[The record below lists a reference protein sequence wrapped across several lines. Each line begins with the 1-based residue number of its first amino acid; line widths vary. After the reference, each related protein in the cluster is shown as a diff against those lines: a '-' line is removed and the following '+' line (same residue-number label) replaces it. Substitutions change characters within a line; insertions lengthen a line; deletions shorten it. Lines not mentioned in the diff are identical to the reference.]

1 MIKLL
6 FFLFLF
12 SVFLPAS
19 SVDEFN
25 NLIKSNNFNFTH
37 SQDTNG
43 QFMFQSEGFIK
54 NNNKVILIETIKPFR
69 ELYTI
74 KDSIVEIY
82 DYELDQKNIYEIND
96 LESNQII
103 KILSSGIKPN
113 QINGAIEISKNND
126 VSRFELIL
134 NSGKVLIEFNNLMAS
149 FQYYDSLNIKNL
161 ITLSKVWIY

>member
-54 NNNKVILIETIKPFR
+54 NNNKEVLIETIKPFR

-113 QINGAIEISKNND
+113 QINGTIEISKNND
-126 VSRFELIL
+126 LSRFELIL

-161 ITLSKVWIY
+161 ITLSKV